1 MDETLR
7 RAKISDQT
15 TTRKNRTTTKSIFQT
30 QARAAAHTSKNLQ
43 SAIAKAA
50 DRLKQM
56 GTDAVLEKTMQLSE
70 DISRVPDVTELNL
83 STKV

>member
-15 TTRKNRTTTKSIFQT
+15 TTCKNITPKSIFQT
-30 QARAAAHTSKNLQ
+30 QARAAAHISKKLQ
-43 SAIAKAA
+43 SAKAA

-56 GTDAVLEKTMQLSE
+56 STDAVLEKTMQLSE
-70 DISRVPDVTELNL
+70 DISRAPDITELNL
-83 STKV
+83 STKI